1 MHGYTSVEDIV
12 ADERRME
19 LAFEGHRFFDV
30 FRNGQDMDRR
40 YPGSQ
45 PWTIIR
51 HDEPHIQFPI
61 PNAEWTVSG
70 IEQNQG
76 Y

>member
-30 FRNGQDMDRR
+30 FRNRHDLDRR

-45 PWTIIR
+45 PWTVIS
-51 HDEPHIQFPI
+51 HDDPRIQFPI
-61 PNAEWTVSG
+61 PNAEWTVSH
-70 IEQNQG
+70 IEQNPG